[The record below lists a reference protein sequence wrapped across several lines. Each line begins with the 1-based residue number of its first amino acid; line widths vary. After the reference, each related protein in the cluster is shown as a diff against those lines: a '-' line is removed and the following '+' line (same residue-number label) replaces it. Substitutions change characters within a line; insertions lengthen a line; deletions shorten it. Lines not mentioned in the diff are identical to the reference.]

1 MGHILFGAALSGAPE
16 SKVLD
21 IETPELQDSKRRA
34 TFAFVRK
41 VSRDAAS
48 VTKADVDSL
57 RPYFKDAQIV
67 ELIFAVCRYDTMN
80 TLAEAFGSPLEREN
94 VFDPKNRKKPA
105 ESPKAPEPAAALP
118 ASGPAA
124 KP

>member
-21 IETPELQDSKRRA
+21 IETPEHQDPKRRA
-34 TFAFVRK
+34 TFAFVHK
-41 VSRDAAS
+41 VSRDPAS

-67 ELIFAVCRYDTMN
+67 ELILAVCRYDTMN

-94 VFDPKNRKKPA
+94 VFDPKSRKAPPNA
-105 ESPKAPEPAAALP
+105 PKAPEPAGAP
-118 ASGPAA
+118 AT